1 MLKKLFEGQWP
12 AAMLFD
18 LDGTLIDSV
27 PELSRALD
35 TALVAEGL
43 PSVGCDNAR
52 LWVGNGAHKLVERAL
67 SHILQMP
74 EGQVPADRLDDT
86 YRRFLAAYSDSKS
99 RPQDLYNGVAETLQ
113 RLNEQSIKLAIITN
127 KPVQFVP
134 QILHDCGI
142 ARHFKLVLGGDSLA
156 QKKPHP
162 APLLHAMEKLA
173 VKPQASLMVGDSAND
188 IDAANA
194 AGIRSVC
201 VTYGYNHG
209 HNPQQLP
216 ATAHI
221 DRFADLL
228 AD

>member
-1 MLKKLFEGQWP
+1 MLYKLFNGRLPQ
-12 AAMLFD
+12 AILFD

-27 PELSRALD
+27 PELARALD
-35 TALVAEGL
+35 TALESEKLPAVGAE
-43 PSVGCDNAR
+43 NAR

-67 SHILQMP
+67 AHLLQLQ
-74 EGQVPADRLDDT
+74 EGEVPADRLATT
-86 YRRFLAAYSDSKS
+86 YRRFLAAYSQSKS
-99 RPQDLYNGVAETLQ
+99 RPEDLYDGVAETLQ
-113 RLNEQSIKLAIITN
+113 HLNEKSIKLVVITN

-162 APLLHAMEKLA
+162 APLLHAMEKLG
-173 VKPQASLMVGDSAND
+173 VEKSQSLMVGDSGND

-194 AGIRSVC
+194 AGIQSVC

-209 HNPQQLP
+209 HNPEQLP
-216 ATAHI
+216 ASAHI
-221 DRFADLL
+221 AAFTELL
-228 AD
+228 TA